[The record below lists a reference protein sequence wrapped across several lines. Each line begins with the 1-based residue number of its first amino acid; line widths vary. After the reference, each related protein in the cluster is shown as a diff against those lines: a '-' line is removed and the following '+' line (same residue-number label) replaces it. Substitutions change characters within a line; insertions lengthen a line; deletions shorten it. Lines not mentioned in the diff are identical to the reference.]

1 MIDVFVEWQFQGF
14 ENNVAKSYN
23 TIAVAPFTNMV

>member
-1 MIDVFVEWQFQGF
+1 MEYNVFGGKGF